1 MGLLIDTSVFVAH
14 ERGEL
19 QLPSEFG
26 GSNES
31 VLLSVITASE
41 LLHGVHRAGTPA
53 RSKQRSLFVEAI
65 LDRFP
70 VVGIDIAVARVH
82 ARVWAQLAKKGT
94 PIGAHDV
101 WIGAQALAL
110 DFEVLT
116 VNVRDFKRI
125 PGLKVRLAS
134 AG

>member
-19 QLPSEFG
+19 ALPSKIGDPDEA
-26 GSNES
+26 

-41 LLHGVHRAGTPA
+41 LLHGVHRAKSPA
-53 RSKQRSLFVEAI
+53 QAKQRSAFVEAI

-70 VVGIDIAVARVH
+70 IVGIDVDVAREH
-82 ARVWAQLAKKGT
+82 ARVWGHLAKKGT
-94 PIGAHDV
+94 PIGAHDL
-101 WIGAQALAL
+101 WIGVQALVLEFA
-110 DFEVLT
+110 VLT

-125 PGLKVRLAS
+125 PGLTVRVVA
-134 AG
+134 